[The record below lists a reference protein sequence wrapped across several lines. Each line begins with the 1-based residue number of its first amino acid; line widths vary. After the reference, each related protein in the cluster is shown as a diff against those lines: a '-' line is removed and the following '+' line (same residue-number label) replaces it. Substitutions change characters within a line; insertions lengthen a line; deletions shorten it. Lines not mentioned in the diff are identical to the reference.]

1 MMMMM
6 RMMREAVDATDEHTA
21 EAVVH
26 RCAYGGADEEGGQ
39 VEKAE

>member
-1 MMMMM
+1 MIM
-6 RMMREAVDATDEHTA
+6 RRRTREVVDARDEHTA

-26 RCAYGGADEEGGQ
+26 RWAHGGVGEAGGQ